1 MLCYAVTYSPNSI
14 LVCFI
19 QETLAKCCRSKER
32 GYDQKRAYRV
42 LSRSQRKRIG
52 IHDSTDYSGELKVGF
67 NPLVVATVFCK
78 TIHNDFSCFVYLG
91 SSVRDE
97 SLYSTITQKQSFDS
111 VTLPRVHSLSINQTA
126 ANCQLDSATVNK
138 SAHESNNISMTAAC
152 RNNSHVVNR
161 AISNLQATDSN
172 YHALRNVEANI
183 NGTHDDLN
191 TMDSTPE
198 DAINVMY
205 NRMGEIAFVGTN
217 VKSKS
222 RSRFVKF
229 FENLFNWR
237 RQSRNIGYY
246 SPPLGQNVDECKG
259 GYRVEQ
265 DYGFDEQLDT
275 TSMDDGAISNSSLK
289 DVDKF
294 ALEDELSAYMKELR
308 MREKR

>member
-1 MLCYAVTYSPNSI
+1 M
-14 LVCFI
+14 
-19 QETLAKCCRSKER
+19 
-32 GYDQKRAYRV
+32 
-42 LSRSQRKRIG
+42 
-52 IHDSTDYSGELKVGF
+52 
-67 NPLVVATVFCK
+67 
-78 TIHNDFSCFVYLG
+78 
-91 SSVRDE
+91 RDE
-97 SLYSTITQKQSFDS
+97 SLYSTVTQKQSFDS

-126 ANCQLDSATVNK
+126 AYGQLESASGNK
-138 SAHESNNISMTAAC
+138 AAHESINISMTTIC

-161 AISNLQATDSN
+161 GVSNLQATDKAEEHMYSN
-172 YHALRNVEANI
+172 YQTLRNVEANI
-183 NGTHDDLN
+183 NGTTDDAN

-198 DAINVMY
+198 DGINVMY
-205 NRMGEIAFVGTN
+205 NRMGEIAFVSTN

-222 RSRFVKF
+222 RSRLVKF

-237 RQSRNIGYY
+237 RQTRNIGYY
-246 SPPLGQNVDECKG
+246 SPPLGHNVDESKN

-265 DYGFDEQLDT
+265 DYAFDEQLDT

>member
-1 MLCYAVTYSPNSI
+1 MLYI
-14 LVCFI
+14 
-19 QETLAKCCRSKER
+19 
-32 GYDQKRAYRV
+32 
-42 LSRSQRKRIG
+42 
-52 IHDSTDYSGELKVGF
+52 
-67 NPLVVATVFCK
+67 
-78 TIHNDFSCFVYLG
+78 YLG

-126 ANCQLDSATVNK
+126 AHGQLDSASHNK
-138 SAHESNNISMTAAC
+138 AAHDSINISMNTTC

-161 AISNLQATDSN
+161 GAIGNLQATDKAEEHMYSN
-172 YHALRNVEANI
+172 GNN
-183 NGTHDDLN
+183 DDLLDRAN

-198 DAINVMY
+198 DGINVMY
-205 NRMGEIAFVGTN
+205 NRMGEIAFVSTN

-222 RSRFVKF
+222 RSRLVKF

-246 SPPLGQNVDECKG
+246 SPPLGQNVDDCKG